1 MHMLEAQKEKT
12 EIPQTLPTTGLYN
25 TYISERQCGA
35 LCDPPHFL
43 AHIPEAL
50 GPILLRRKQHFLQ
63 VDSQPQSSR

>member
-35 LCDPPHFL
+35 LCDLPLFS
-43 AHIPEAL
+43 AL
-50 GPILLRRKQHFLQ
+50 
-63 VDSQPQSSR
+63 